1 MFRKHLRQREFKIFS
16 YLIVC
21 GSGNK
26 KTMLESKKFSTEIAG
41 RQLVVETG
49 LLAQQAGGSVT
60 VQYGDTMVLATATMS
75 SKKISGIDYFPLMV
89 DYEEKYYAAGKIKGS
104 RFIKREGRP
113 SDDAILTARLIDRTI
128 RPLFD
133 ERMRNEVQVIVTVL
147 SVDQENDPDVV
158 SIIAASLALGI
169 SNIPWNGP
177 VAGIRI
183 GKNGN
188 GLEINPPKETYHT
201 SSLDLVVSGTE
212 EKINMIEAG
221 ANEVPEEEMA
231 EAIKK
236 AFEEIQKIN
245 AFEKKVIQEIGKEK
259 TQIEFIEPDES
270 YKKGIISFL
279 NNEELEKAFY
289 LKEKKERE
297 EKMSSIKDKMKEY
310 LEDKFTDKEELIK
323 REMEADLIFENYLN
337 ETLHR
342 KVLENDER
350 PDGRKLDEIRNI
362 DCQTGLLPRTHGSG
376 LFTRGD
382 TQALTVVTLG
392 APGAEQIIDTMET
405 DEKKRYIHHYNFPPY
420 SVGEVRFLKGPG
432 RREIGHGALAEKAL
446 VPVIPSK
453 EDFPYTILLVSEILG
468 SNGSSSMASTC
479 GSTLALMHAGVPIKK
494 PVSGIAMGIIIGKN
508 GEYKVLS
515 DIQGPEDHWGDMDF
529 KIAGTEDGIT
539 AMQLDVKIDGI
550 TPEMVEKVFKQA
562 YKNRVFILGKIA
574 EAIKKPNENLSPFAP
589 RIITIKI
596 NPDKIRDVIGPGGK
610 VINEIIDET
619 GVEIDIED
627 DGNVFITAKD
637 EQSGQKAREWVENL
651 TREVKVGEIFQG
663 KIVKIMD
670 FGAFTELLPG
680 QDGLIHIS
688 EISDKRVE
696 KVGDHLK
703 VGQIVPVK
711 VKAIDAQGKISL
723 TMKNL
728 EKEEEKK

>member
-1 MFRKHLRQREFKIFS
+1 
-16 YLIVC
+16 
-21 GSGNK
+21 
-26 KTMLESKKFSTEIAG
+26 MLESKKFSTEIAG